1 MKAEQLKM
9 VVEKHKRF
17 VDIPSRANVTYI
29 CQFVEDL
36 LKAELKHIKES
47 EPEAVA
53 TITELEKSIDT
64 VKDLWCDIEEM
75 RTEDLVK
82 ANIWN

>member
-47 EPEAVA
+47 EPEAVV
-53 TITELEKSIDT
+53 TIAELERTIDT

-75 RTEDLVK
+75 KTEDLVK
-82 ANIWN
+82 VNIWN